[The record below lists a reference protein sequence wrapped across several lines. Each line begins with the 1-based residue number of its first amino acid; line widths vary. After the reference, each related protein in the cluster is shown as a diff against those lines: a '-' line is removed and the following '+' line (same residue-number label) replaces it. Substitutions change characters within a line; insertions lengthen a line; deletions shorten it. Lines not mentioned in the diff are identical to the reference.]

1 MLSCARKDTM
11 ISKYQLNTMESLNR
25 VYVTVEYKRVRIK
38 STGGKMGCFINKT
51 GEIDF
56 LYGKNSK

>member
-1 MLSCARKDTM
+1 M
-11 ISKYQLNTMESLNR
+11 ISKYKLNTMESSNR
-25 VYVTVEYKRVRIK
+25 VYVTIEYKRVRIK

-56 LYGKNSK
+56 LYRKNRK